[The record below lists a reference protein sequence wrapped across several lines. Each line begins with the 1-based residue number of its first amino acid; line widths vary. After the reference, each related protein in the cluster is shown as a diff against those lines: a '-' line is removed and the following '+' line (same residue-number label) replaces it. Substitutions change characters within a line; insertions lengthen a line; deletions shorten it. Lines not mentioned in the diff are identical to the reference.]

1 MSAIV
6 AVMRRELQAY
16 FVSPLA
22 YAFMAMFLF
31 VIAAGFSVGVTRY
44 ALTPGAVFEKYGLTI
59 RTQLVAGSWGLV
71 TWGYFAALF
80 SLPGLSMRLLSE
92 ERKLGTAELL
102 FTSPIT
108 TAEIV
113 IGKFAGAVA
122 LYAFILVLTLPLPA
136 FLAWKGEPELAALGA
151 AYLGLFLYGA
161 VMLAAGVF
169 ASSLTENQFIALILT
184 YALVMPLILLEF
196 AVPLVRPPADQIV
209 SAFAVGYAL
218 KTAALGSIDTAY
230 IVLQAML
237 VAAFLFLAV
246 RVIDSPRWR

>member
-1 MSAIV
+1 MSAV
-6 AVMRRELQAY
+6 LAVMRRELQAY

-22 YAFMAMFLF
+22 YAFMAVFLF

-44 ALTPGAVFEKYGLTI
+44 ALTPASVFEKYGLTI

-71 TWGYFAALF
+71 SWGYFAALF

-108 TAEIV
+108 SAQIV
-113 IGKFAGAVA
+113 VGKFAGALT
-122 LYAFILVLTLPLPA
+122 LYAFILVLTLPFPA
-136 FLAWKGEPELAALGA
+136 FLAWKGQPELAALGA

-161 VMLAAGVF
+161 VMLAAGIF

-196 AVPLVRPPADQIV
+196 AVPLVQPPFDQLLG
-209 SAFAVGYAL
+209 SLAVGYAL
-218 KTAALGSIDTAY
+218 KAAALGSVDTAY
-230 IVLQAML
+230 LVLQSVL
-237 VAAFLFLAV
+237 VAGFLFLAV